1 MKAKFYKWIR
11 WQKNFNVAHFKIFI
25 SKINIIHVPFI
36 KNDDFNELYLWLV
49 HVFQEPYI
57 PISWRYSNSLYILKH
72 YYILSLGDPFAQ
84 CQRAMNIHV
93 NGNVF
98 TYIIYVAYVFVNC
111 SHHYLSLKAQLP
123 YPKWVSTIKKCNTSY
138 FRSLMSKI

>member
-1 MKAKFYKWIR
+1 MNCTFDFHMRILKL
-11 WQKNFNVAHFKIFI
+11 
-25 SKINIIHVPFI
+25 IIPF
-36 KNDDFNELYLWLV
+36 
-49 HVFQEPYI
+49 
-57 PISWRYSNSLYILKH
+57 KH
-72 YYILSLGDPFAQ
+72 YYIPSLGDPFAQ

-123 YPKWVSTIKKCNTSY
+123 
-138 FRSLMSKI
+138 

>member
-1 MKAKFYKWIR
+1 MLYY
-11 WQKNFNVAHFKIFI
+11 
-25 SKINIIHVPFI
+25 
-36 KNDDFNELYLWLV
+36 FNELYLWLV
-49 HVFQEPYI
+49 HLFQESNI
-57 PISWRYSNSLYILKH
+57 PISWRYSDSLYLFKH
-72 YYILSLGDPFAQ
+72 YYIPSLGDPFAQ

-111 SHHYLSLKAQLP
+111 SHHDLSLKAQLP

-138 FRSLMSKI
+138 FRSLMSNKCHHSNYECLMVMHFQPWSIFKSFFFAF